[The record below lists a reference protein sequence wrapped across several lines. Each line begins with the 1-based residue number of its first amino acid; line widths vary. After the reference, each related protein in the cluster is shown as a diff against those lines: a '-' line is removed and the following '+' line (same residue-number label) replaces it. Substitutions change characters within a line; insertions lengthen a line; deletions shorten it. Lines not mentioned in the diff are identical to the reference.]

1 MMDVKNLSG
10 VKKGKRCV
18 MNDRNVGMALM
29 GVTVLL
35 WSTIEVVSK
44 VIQDDIPPLCIA
56 FLRFFIGGI
65 FLLPLVFG
73 YRKKIDLKGLGW
85 KDGVQFVLVSFLGIS
100 ATFILYH
107 KALIWI
113 DASAVATLVSMVPL
127 FVAPIS
133 IYYLKERLGVISLVG
148 LTLGALGIFI
158 LYQSEESGYNSLI
171 GSLIMILA
179 VFCFS
184 VYTVLMKPINKRTDP
199 KVTTSLSLILGSLM
213 MIPFLIFEGEP
224 LVVSNISWQSAA
236 GILYLSIFTVGLA
249 YLFYFMSLEKLIISK
264 GSSLLYLKPATASL
278 IAWVFIDEYISPIRI
293 ASIVVVSL
301 SVYFTVK
308 EDQVKR
314 LIKRIFGKGT
324 GEKGDD

>member
-1 MMDVKNLSG
+1 M
-10 VKKGKRCV
+10 R
-18 MNDRNVGMALM
+18 DRNIGIALM

-44 VIQDDIPPLCIA
+44 VIQDDIPPMSIA

-65 FLLPLVFG
+65 FLLPLVIKDG
-73 YRKKIDLKGLGW
+73 RRIDLKSLGW
-85 KDGVQFVLVSFLGIS
+85 RDVIRFILLSFLGITG
-100 ATFILYH
+100 TFILYH
-107 KALIWI
+107 KALYWI

-133 IYYLKERLGVISLVG
+133 IYYLKEKLGVISLIG

-158 LYQSEESGYNSLI
+158 LYQSGESGSNSLI

-184 VYTVLMKPINKRTDP
+184 VYTVLMKPINDKTDP
-199 KVTTSLSLILGSLM
+199 KVTTPLSLLVGSFM
-213 MIPFLIFEGEP
+213 MIPFLVFEGDP
-224 LVVSNISWQSAA
+224 LLVSGITWPSIA

-249 YLFYFMSLEKLIISK
+249 YLFFFMSLEKLIISK
-264 GSSLLYLKPATASL
+264 GSSLLYMKPAIASL
-278 IAWVFIDEYISPIRI
+278 IAWIFISEYISPIRI
-293 ASIVVVSL
+293 ASIVIITF

-308 EDQVKR
+308 EEQVIRILRKITGRGDQ
-314 LIKRIFGKGT
+314 
-324 GEKGDD
+324 GDV